1 MVFISLTVL
10 FKRKT
15 FTGKFTIED
24 SIFLVFLF
32 CAVYGIIVGLHNKIN
47 PYLILRN
54 SAGILV
60 YASYGIFLY
69 FSRKSEIKRA
79 LVATSLLCNILIL
92 IGVMSNE
99 MFDVAE
105 VGRTRFIYSPLICFS
120 FIIYPLFLEKLLSFK
135 KEQGL
140 GTLTSYAITLI
151 IVIFNSVILSASK
164 GVILGFLILTVMV
177 FTLKYWADIKKLVKY
192 LPLLIPIVI
201 IAAPRMGNNNVIRMI
216 FGTQDLGNQSR
227 YQQTFYLL
235 RESSFWG
242 NGFGSSLLNGF
253 VRDPVLNYSY
263 EATIPNLINKLG
275 FFSLILFFSYILVF
289 ILICRSYFKASLK
302 TESLL
307 ALGSMLYLFMSLGN
321 PMLFTPSMVVLHC
334 SAIYLLR
341 NESEQK
347 YTVL

>member
-1 MVFISLTVL
+1 MA
-10 FKRKT
+10 
-15 FTGKFTIED
+15 
-24 SIFLVFLF
+24 FLF
-32 CAVYGIIVGLHNKIN
+32 CALYGITVGFYNKIN

-69 FSRKSEIKRA
+69 FFNKGEIKRA
-79 LVATSLLCNILIL
+79 LVTTSLLCNVLIL
-92 IGVMSNE
+92 IGVLSNE
-99 MFDVAE
+99 MFDVTE
-105 VGRTRFIYSPLICFS
+105 IGRTRFIYSPLICFS

-140 GTLTSYAITLI
+140 GALFCYAFTLI
-151 IVIFNSVILSASK
+151 IVIFNSVILSVSK
-164 GVILGFLILTVMV
+164 GVILGFLILTAAV
-177 FTLKYWADIKKLVKY
+177 FVLKYWTEIKKLVKY
-192 LPLLIPIVI
+192 LPLLIPILV
-201 IAAPRMGNNNVIRMI
+201 IAAPKLGIVNVIRVI
-216 FGTQDLGNQSR
+216 FGAQDLGNQSR

-235 RESSFWG
+235 REASFWG

-289 ILICRSYFKASLK
+289 ILIFRSYFKVSLK

-307 ALGSMLYLFMSLGN
+307 ALGSLLYLFMSVGN

-334 SAIYLLR
+334 AAIFLVRPEKIL
-341 NESEQK
+341 SK
-347 YTVL
+347 DDI